1 MTTLP
6 AVRIQRGLSGFNRI
20 LTLRAPVRTS
30 GSRSTGY
37 FEEDISGKTDII
49 SYVLKMREK
58 IAATAAMAQC
68 VQGRQKAW
76 YDRCARTRCFQ
87 PGEKVLL
94 LLPSS
99 ENKLLAIWQG
109 PYSVTYEV
117 HMPDRRRKHQVF
129 HVNMLKK

>member
-1 MTTLP
+1 MTLEKTGTSDYLTC
-6 AVRIQRGLSGFNRI
+6 RIQRGLSGVNRI

-76 YDRCARTRCFQ
+76 YDRCARTRC
-87 PGEKVLL
+87 
-94 LLPSS
+94 STC
-99 ENKLLAIWQG
+99 LAG
-109 PYSVTYEV
+109 T
-117 HMPDRRRKHQVF
+117 RRASWI
-129 HVNMLKK
+129 